1 MGITR
6 HGLGGWGEAGS
17 GTGGDRKATQREP
30 NRAGERCE
38 RHRSRFSYGSERTG
52 REKEVTLT

>member
-6 HGLGGWGEAGS
+6 DSQGGWGEAGS
-17 GTGGDRKATQREP
+17 GTVGDREATQREP

-38 RHRSRFSYGSERTG
+38 RHRSPFSYGSKRTG
-52 REKEVTLT
+52 REKEVTLR